1 MTRNMF
7 PLRMKRMTLT
17 FCFRLTLYYPTIPD
31 QEQIVQTYS
40 NPFSNHECLGFVM
53 IVGNVMIY
61 HRSLFWG
68 NHSKIIHILHIVD
81 GTKSCTSWGW
91 SFIPP
96 FTWFYTSFRWLAGF
110 LNHQQCECTGHP
122 TDSVAIPKPFT
133 NPWRESCGFILVHF
147 VASLLV
153 ATNCWMTFRISQVAH
168 IQANN
173 FLVKHHGLKKSEI
186 VTEPNITSYQ
196 LLSAWN
202 LPPPP
207 KKKKKTTTKEKTEKP
222 SILCTKSIQ
231 TFPSG

>member
-1 MTRNMF
+1 MLDDSGPYTIIVCLDLQYIQNLYVFVVMTRNMF
-7 PLRMKRMTLT
+7 PLRMKRITLT
-17 FCFRLTLYYPTIPD
+17 FCFRLTHYYPTIPD

-153 ATNCWMTFRISQVAH
+153 ATNCWMTFPGSP
-168 IQANN
+168 
-173 FLVKHHGLKKSEI
+173 L
-186 VTEPNITSYQ
+186 
-196 LLSAWN
+196 
-202 LPPPP
+202 
-207 KKKKKTTTKEKTEKP
+207 TTT
-222 SILCTKSIQ
+222 
-231 TFPSG
+231 TFLWNTMDSPNLR

>member
-153 ATNCWMTFRISQVAH
+153 ATNCWTTFPGSHLPQQLSCETPWTHQIWDSNRTKYNILPTLIS
-168 IQANN
+168 
-173 FLVKHHGLKKSEI
+173 LKS
-186 VTEPNITSYQ
+186 S
-196 LLSAWN
+196 
-202 LPPPP
+202 PPPQ
-207 KKKKKTTTKEKTEKP
+207 KKKKTTTKEKTEKP